1 MGQEVDG
8 LRDPLLSFPG
18 HPGAGRSPTPGP
30 PPGGNFCRGSRKE
43 DSWGEPGEA
52 TRSVWKWLFCLSA
65 TPRASA
71 PGEGGTRAGSRFFSL
86 HSGPGAAAQ
95 LLTPAKGLWRP
106 LQLAAASPPGAG
118 LSRGIPRGALHLHGD
133 RVGRA
138 APRLPRLGPVSQG
151 PLEDHPEGL
160 PQPL

>member
-1 MGQEVDG
+1 MGCVTPSSPFLAILG
-8 LRDPLLSFPG
+8 RGGAPHPA
-18 HPGAGRSPTPGP
+18 HRPGATSAVGHGRRIAGGSLVRPRGLFGSGSSVSRP
-30 PPGGNFCRGSRKE
+30 PPEPRPWEKAARGRGA
-43 DSWGEPGEA
+43 DSSPC
-52 TRSVWKWLFCLSA
+52 TR
-65 TPRASA
+65 A
-71 PGEGGTRAGSRFFSL
+71 PG
-86 HSGPGAAAQ
+86 
-95 LLTPAKGLWRP
+95 LLPNSCPPAKGLWRP